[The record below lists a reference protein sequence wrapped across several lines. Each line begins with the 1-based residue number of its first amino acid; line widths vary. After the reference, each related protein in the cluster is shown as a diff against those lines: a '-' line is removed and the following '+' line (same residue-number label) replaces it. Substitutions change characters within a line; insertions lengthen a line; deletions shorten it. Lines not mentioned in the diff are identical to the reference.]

1 MPRKIQNIILFLSI
15 IIPLAVAFLLFIP
28 GKLSVS
34 GNWNL
39 YLPHINGSINSIT
52 SFVLLFGFIMI
63 KRENRDLHKKAMIT
77 AFALGVLF
85 LISYILYH
93 STTSSTIFGDVNRDG
108 ILDSDETAL
117 IGSLRSIYLLILL
130 SHILLAI
137 IVVPLVLFAFYFAL
151 TDKFDKHKKIVRFTL
166 PVWLYVSVSGVL
178 VYLLIRPY
186 Y

>member
-1 MPRKIQNIILFLSI
+1 MPKKIQNIILFLSI
-15 IIPLAVAFLLFIP
+15 VIPLTVALLLFIP

-52 SFVLLFGFIMI
+52 SLVLLFGFLMI
-63 KRENRDLHKKAMIT
+63 KKDKQDLHKKAMIT
-77 AFALGVLF
+77 AFFLGVLF
-85 LISYILYH
+85 LISYIMYH
-93 STTSSTIFGDVNRDG
+93 STTSSTIFGDLNRDG
-108 ILDSDETAL
+108 ILDEDETLLA
-117 IGSLRSIYLLILL
+117 GSVRSVYLLILL

-137 IVVPLVLFAFYFAL
+137 IVVPLILFAFYFAL
-151 TDKFDKHKKIVRFTL
+151 TDKFDKHKRIVRFTL
-166 PVWLYVSVSGVL
+166 PIWLYVSVSGVV

>member
-15 IIPLAVAFLLFIP
+15 FIPLAVAFLLFMPTRLTI
-28 GKLSVS
+28 S

-39 YLPHINGSINSIT
+39 LLPHINGSINTIT
-52 SFVLLFGFIMI
+52 SLVLLFGFFMI
-63 KRENRDLHKKAMIT
+63 KKQNRSLHKKAMST
-77 AFALGVLF
+77 AFFLGVLF

-93 STTSSTIFGDVNRDG
+93 STTPSTVFGDINHDG
-108 ILDSDETAL
+108 LLDNEESLL
-117 IGSLRSIYLLILL
+117 IGSKRLVYLIILL

-137 IVVPLVLFAFYFAL
+137 IVVPFVLFAFYFAL
-151 TDKFDKHKKIVRFTL
+151 SEKFDKHKKIVKFTL
-166 PVWLYVSVSGVL
+166 PIWLYVSVSGVV

>member
-15 IIPLAVAFLLFIP
+15 VIPLTVAILLFIP
-28 GKLSVS
+28 GKLSIS

-39 YLPHINGSINSIT
+39 YLPHINGSINTIT
-52 SFVLLFGFIMI
+52 SLVLLFGFVMI

-77 AFALGVLF
+77 AFFLGFLF

-93 STTSSTIFGDVNRDG
+93 STTSSTVFGDVNRDG
-108 ILDSDETAL
+108 VLDVEETAL
-117 IGSLRSIYLLILL
+117 IGSVRSVYLLILL

-137 IVVPLVLFAFYFAL
+137 VVVPLVLFSFYYAL
-151 TDKFDKHKKIVRFTL
+151 TEKFEKHRKIVKFTF
-166 PVWLYVSVSGVL
+166 PVWLYVSVSGVV

>member
-1 MPRKIQNIILFLSI
+1 MPKKIQNIILFLSI
-15 IIPLAVAFLLFIP
+15 VIPLTVALLVFIP

-34 GNWNL
+34 GSWNL
-39 YLPHINGSINSIT
+39 YLPHINGSINTIT
-52 SFVLLFGFIMI
+52 SLVLLFGFIMI
-63 KRENRDLHKKAMIT
+63 KKGNQELHKRAMIT
-77 AFALGVLF
+77 AFTLGVLF

-93 STTSSTIFGDVNRDG
+93 STTSSTIFGDLNRDG
-108 ILDSDETAL
+108 ILDGEESAL
-117 IGSLRSIYLLILL
+117 AGFTRSMYLLILL

-151 TDKFDKHKKIVRFTL
+151 TDKFEKHKKVVRFTL
-166 PVWLYVSVSGVL
+166 PIWLYVSISGVV

>member
-1 MPRKIQNIILFLSI
+1 MPKKIQNIILFLSI
-15 IIPLAVAFLLFIP
+15 IIPLIVALLLFTP

-34 GNWNL
+34 GNWNM
-39 YLPHINGSINSIT
+39 YLPHINGSINTIT
-52 SFVLLFGFIMI
+52 SFVLLLGFVMI
-63 KRENRDLHKKAMIT
+63 KRNNRDMHKKAMIT
-77 AFALGVLF
+77 AFFLGILF

-108 ILDSDETAL
+108 ILDEAETVL
-117 IGSLRSIYLLILL
+117 VGSLRSVYLLILL

-151 TDKFDKHKKIVRFTL
+151 SDKFDKHKKIVRYTL
-166 PVWLYVSVSGVL
+166 PIWLYVSVSGVV

>member
-15 IIPLAVAFLLFIP
+15 FIPLVVAFLLFMPTRLTI
-28 GKLSVS
+28 S

-39 YLPHINGSINSIT
+39 LLPHINGSINTIT
-52 SFVLLFGFIMI
+52 SLVLLFGFFMI
-63 KRENRDLHKKAMIT
+63 KKQNRSLHKKAMST
-77 AFALGVLF
+77 AFFLGVLF

-93 STTSSTIFGDVNRDG
+93 STTPSTVFGDINHDG
-108 ILDSDETAL
+108 LLDNEESLL
-117 IGSLRSIYLLILL
+117 IGSKRLVYLIILL

-137 IVVPLVLFAFYFAL
+137 IVVPFVLFAFYFAL
-151 TDKFDKHKKIVRFTL
+151 SEKFDKHKKIVKFTL
-166 PVWLYVSVSGVL
+166 PIWLYVSVSGVV